1 MSSVGEGINQR
12 AALPDLP
19 EPKQQRRVLIVED
32 DPVVCH
38 LIQHLLTRIGLAVEV
53 AEDGRRA
60 REIVRTQPPPSA
72 IVLDVMLPFVGG
84 FEIVDCVRSE
94 PEWAGVPIL
103 MLTSKSQ
110 ESYVVRAF
118 GAGVNDYVTKP
129 FRPQEFLARVRHL
142 VKV

>member
-1 MSSVGEGINQR
+1 MSYVGGELNPL
-12 AALPDLP
+12 AVPDLP
-19 EPKQQRRVLIVED
+19 ESKRELRVLVVED

-38 LIQHLLTRIGLAVEV
+38 LIQHLLARIGLAVEV

-60 REIVRTQPPPSA
+60 QEIVRTQSPPSA
-72 IVLDVMLPFVGG
+72 VVLDVMLPFVGG
-84 FEIVDCVRSE
+84 FEIVGCVRSE
-94 PEWAGVPIL
+94 PRWTRVPIL

-129 FRPQEFLARVRHL
+129 FRPEEFIARVRHL
-142 VKV
+142 VRV